1 MQSAYDRVVRIL
13 VVSVGVGS
21 VLFTLLGLPGIL
33 EEHGHLNPAFSYPTI
48 VVFCGLPPLM
58 ALVAFRAP
66 VRVLKVLAITHA
78 VSSLAFLL
86 LWVPSMTDPGFF
98 AGRGLPWLI
107 NTIAVATCEAA
118 IALPFLISWI
128 YMLVIAIS
136 SGLVRFITFADQNP
150 AQAVQDT
157 IMMLLLSG
165 FLMALIQLTLRAG
178 SEQDSAA
185 AEAQDEATATAA
197 RSALDRQR
205 TRYNDAIRDQVVLAL
220 DTAVQNSYEARFTAG
235 ELASTSLR
243 TLDPLTRQ
251 TALAVTTPV
260 AELDVALRTV
270 AVGEGISYA
279 FSQTADEAALEI
291 PTEVADALVVA
302 ATEAMRNS
310 VQHADRRGR
319 ATVRTVRATRLPQG
333 VEIVIRDDGKGFNLR
348 RIGVDRLGVRL
359 SILERVNALA
369 GARADI
375 VSTRGRGTVVTLTWK
390 AALA

>member
-48 VVFCGLPPLM
+48 LVFCGLPPLM

-66 VRVLKVLAITHA
+66 VRVLKILAITHA
-78 VSSLAFLL
+78 ASSLAFIV
-86 LWVPSMTDPGFF
+86 LWVPSMTDTGFF

-118 IALPFLISWI
+118 IALPFLISWA

-136 SGLVRFITFADQNP
+136 SGLVRFVTFADPNP

-157 IMMLLLSG
+157 IMMVLLSG

-178 SEQDSAA
+178 SEQDGAA
-185 AEAQDEATATAA
+185 TEALDDATATAA

-205 TRYNDAIRDQVVLAL
+205 TRYNDVTRDQVVLAL
-220 DTAVQNSYEARFTAG
+220 DTAVQNSYEARLTAG

-243 TLDPLTRQ
+243 NLDPLTRQ
-251 TALAVTTPV
+251 AALTVTTPV

-279 FSQTADEAALEI
+279 FSQTADEAPLEI
-291 PTEVADALVVA
+291 PTEVADALLVA

-319 ATVRTVRATRLPQG
+319 TTVRTVRATRLPHG
-333 VEIVIRDDGKGFNLR
+333 VEIVIRDDGKGFNPR

-369 GARADI
+369 GAHADI
-375 VSTRGRGTVVTLTWK
+375 VSAGGRGTVVTLIWK
-390 AALA
+390 AAFA

>member
-21 VLFTLLGLPGIL
+21 VLFTLLGVPGIL
-33 EEHGHLNPAFSYPTI
+33 EEHGHLNPVFSYPTI
-48 VVFCGLPPLM
+48 AVFCGLPPLM

-66 VRVLKVLAITHA
+66 VRALRVLAIVHA
-78 VSSLAFLL
+78 VSSLAFLV
-86 LWVPSMTDPGFF
+86 LWVPSITDPGFF

-118 IALPFLISWI
+118 IALPFLISWA
-128 YMLVIAIS
+128 YMLVVAIA
-136 SGLVRFITFADQNP
+136 SGLVRFMTFADPNP

-178 SEQDSAA
+178 SEQDIAA

-205 TRYNDAIRDQVVLAL
+205 ARYNDATRDEVVLAL
-220 DTAVQNSYEARFTAG
+220 DTAVQNSYEARLTAG

-243 TLDPLTRQ
+243 KLDPLTRQ

-279 FSQTADEAALEI
+279 FSQTADEQELEI

-310 VQHADRRGR
+310 IQHADRRGR
-319 ATVRTVRATRLPQG
+319 TTARTVRATRLPQG
-333 VEIVIRDDGKGFNLR
+333 VEIIIRDDGRGFNPG

-359 SILERVNALA
+359 SILERVNALP
-369 GARADI
+369 GAHADI
-375 VSTRGRGTVVTLTWK
+375 VSTRGRGTVVTLIWK
-390 AALA
+390 AAFA